1 MYFVLN
7 HWLDTL
13 IEELGTLLST
23 TSNYTSSVEY
33 KLLDK
38 KIAFIMTIVSFSI
51 SFSAYNVGSE
61 SKKKHM
67 NQLCAKS
74 LTL

>member
-1 MYFVLN
+1 V
-7 HWLDTL
+7 
-13 IEELGTLLST
+13 
-23 TSNYTSSVEY
+23 SNYTNSAEY

-67 NQLCAKS
+67 NILCAKS
-74 LTL
+74 LTLYFKEMMANNINSVEYLIE